1 MQQIVFRQMMPSDW
15 QAVAQIYKE
24 GIDTGNATFQ
34 TEIPTWEEW
43 DTGHLKTCRIV
54 AELNGKIV
62 GWIAL
67 SLVSGRCVY
76 AGVAEVS
83 IYISAQHRG
92 QKIGYQLL
100 KKVIA
105 ESEANNIWMLQS
117 GIFLENASSI
127 KIHESLGFRN
137 IGYREKMGKMN
148 GVWRD
153 VLILE
158 RRSRIVGIN

>member
-15 QAVAQIYKE
+15 PAVAQIYKE

>member
-1 MQQIVFRQMMPSDW
+1 MQQLVFRQMMPSDW

-43 DTGHLKTCRIV
+43 DRGHLKICRIV
-54 AELNGKIV
+54 AEINNKVV
-62 GWIAL
+62 GWV
-67 SLVSGRCVY
+67 SLLAVSNRPVFT
-76 AGVAEVS
+76 GVAEVS

-92 QKIGYQLL
+92 QKIGHQLL
-100 KKVIA
+100 KQVIA
-105 ESEANNIWMLQS
+105 ESETNNIWLLHS
-117 GIFLENASSI
+117 GIFRENSSSI

-137 IGYREKMGKMN
+137 MGYREKMGKMN

>member
-15 QAVAQIYKE
+15 PAVAQIYKE

-100 KKVIA
+100 KQVIA